1 MAERTSPGKEDPG
14 SRPAGVIMECGYRG
28 EPGRRPAIEQAPAAG
43 RGEHRWPVAVA
54 IIVALGLHVA
64 LPARHRVP
72 GWVVPVVLLVLLA
85 VLITEDPGR
94 TSRQRTWLRI
104 VTGIVIA
111 PRWSSPR
118 APRNVLSSPFHT
130 WPRAA
135 PISRTVPPAPQDTQ
149 ARKEQRARGLLT
161 VQAAVACSS
170 ARIRVPFHRAS
181 QASHPL
187 HHPPWAGTA
196 EGRIPGRSTDRVP
209 DPRFPSY
216 AQAGPAMVPAQHPA
230 GLAQGAG
237 ACGDG

>member
-1 MAERTSPGKEDPG
+1 MAEGTSPGKEDPG

-54 IIVALGLHVA
+54 IIAAVGLHIA

-85 VLITEDPGR
+85 VLFAEDPGR

-104 VTGIVIA
+104 VTGIGIA
-111 PRWSSPR
+111 LRWSSLC

-135 PISRTVPPAPQDTQ
+135 PVSTTVPPGPAGHAGSEGT
-149 ARKEQRARGLLT
+149 KGRGSLT

-170 ARIRVPFHRAS
+170 ARIRVPFHRAN

-196 EGRIPGRSTDRVP
+196 EGRIP
-209 DPRFPSY
+209 
-216 AQAGPAMVPAQHPA
+216 
-230 GLAQGAG
+230 AG
-237 ACGDG
+237 ALIVCLTRAFLVMPSPAWPWCPRNTQLA